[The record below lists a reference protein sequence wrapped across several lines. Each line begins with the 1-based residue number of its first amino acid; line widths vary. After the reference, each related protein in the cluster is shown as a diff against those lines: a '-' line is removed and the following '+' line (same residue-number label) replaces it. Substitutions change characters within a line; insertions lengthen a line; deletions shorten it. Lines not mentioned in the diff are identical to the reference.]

1 MVTSPMKKIA
11 ELLRNNNGNFAM
23 LAGLTIPVLFV
34 AGSLAVDTTN
44 ALSMKVRLQNAVDSA
59 ALATS
64 TRLAQEENLSLED
77 AKAFALKFLN
87 GQVEEDLPAFTD
99 MSVKPTVEITE
110 TKEDGSTVWR
120 VSISMIGTQAVTPM
134 ARLMGRDHISV
145 GVSGKSE
152 SAAGKT
158 QGAFSMALVL
168 DRSGSMDWDLDGQRK
183 IDVLKSAVGGLL
195 DQIEEADPTHN
206 YVRIGA
212 SSYNT
217 YMTGSQKLHWLPK
230 KTRSFVNALPAD
242 GGTDSTEA
250 FSWALDNV
258 DAAKEFTQ
266 HKARNGQ
273 EPQRYIVFMTDGD
286 NNYSSADTS
295 TKILC
300 DTAKGAGVQIYTVAF
315 AAPKRGKELL
325 SYCATSSAHFFD
337 AQSSA
342 DLIAAFKSIGEQAS
356 QLASRLTQ

>member
-134 ARLMGRDHISV
+134 ARRNLRRFSPVKRRSGVTQRTATMSLRLHRPSVCSISRTGSTPRPPV
-145 GVSGKSE
+145 VAAQKSQTG
-152 SAAGKT
+152 SAA
-158 QGAFSMALVL
+158 
-168 DRSGSMDWDLDGQRK
+168 
-183 IDVLKSAVGGLL
+183 
-195 DQIEEADPTHN
+195 
-206 YVRIGA
+206 
-212 SSYNT
+212 
-217 YMTGSQKLHWLPK
+217 
-230 KTRSFVNALPAD
+230 PA
-242 GGTDSTEA
+242 
-250 FSWALDNV
+250 
-258 DAAKEFTQ
+258 
-266 HKARNGQ
+266 
-273 EPQRYIVFMTDGD
+273 P
-286 NNYSSADTS
+286 
-295 TKILC
+295 
-300 DTAKGAGVQIYTVAF
+300 
-315 AAPKRGKELL
+315 
-325 SYCATSSAHFFD
+325 
-337 AQSSA
+337 
-342 DLIAAFKSIGEQAS
+342 
-356 QLASRLTQ
+356 

>member
-1 MVTSPMKKIA
+1 MASAPMKKIA

-23 LAGLTIPVLFV
+23 LAGLTIPVLFI

-44 ALSMKVRLQNAVDSA
+44 AMSMKVRLQNAVDSA

-64 TRLAQEENLSLED
+64 TRLAQEEGLTLED
-77 AKAFALKFLN
+77 AKAFALMFLN
-87 GQVEEDLPAFTD
+87 GQVEEDKSAFTD
-99 MSVKPTVEITE
+99 FSIKPTVDITE

-120 VSISMIGTQAVTPM
+120 VSISLVGTQAVTPM
-134 ARLMGRDHISV
+134 ARLMGQENISV
-145 GVSGKSE
+145 GVFGGSE

-168 DRSGSMDWDLDGQRK
+168 DRSGSMDWDLEGQRK

-195 DQIEEADPTHN
+195 DQIETADPTHN

-212 SSYNT
+212 ASYNT
-217 YMTGSQKLHWLPK
+217 RMTGSQKLHWLPK
-230 KTRSFVNALPAD
+230 QTRSFVNALPAS

-250 FSWALDNV
+250 FSWAYDNV
-258 DAAKEFTQ
+258 SDKKEVNQ
-266 HKARNGQ
+266 HKAKNGQ

-286 NNYSSADTS
+286 NNYSSADSS
-295 TKILC
+295 TRILC
-300 DTAKGAGVQIYTVAF
+300 DQAKGAGVQVYTVAF

-325 SYCATSSAHFFD
+325 SYCASSSAHFFD

-356 QLASRLTQ
+356 QVASRLTQ

>member
-1 MVTSPMKKIA
+1 MAASPMKKISK
-11 ELLRNNNGNFAM
+11 LLRNDSGNFAM
-23 LAGLTIPVLFV
+23 LAGLTLPVLFI

-44 ALSMKVRLQNAVDSA
+44 AMSMKVRLQNAVDSA

-77 AKAFALKFLN
+77 AKAFALMFLD
-87 GQVEEDLPAFTD
+87 GQVEEDQSAFSD
-99 MSVKPTVEITE
+99 FSIRPTVEITE
-110 TKEDGSTVWR
+110 TKEDGATVWR
-120 VSISMIGTQAVTPM
+120 VSISLVGTQAVTPM
-134 ARLMGRDHISV
+134 ARLMGQENISV

-152 SAAGKT
+152 SAVGKT

-195 DQIEEADPTHN
+195 DQIQTADPSNN

-212 SSYNT
+212 SSYNS
-217 YMTGSQKLHWLPK
+217 YMTGSQRLNWLPR
-230 KTRSFVNALPAD
+230 KTRDFVNALPAS
-242 GGTDSTEA
+242 GGTDSTDA

-258 DAAKEFTQ
+258 SAATEFTQ
-266 HKARNGQ
+266 HAARNGQ

-295 TKILC
+295 TKVLC
-300 DTAKGAGVQIYTVAF
+300 DRAKDAGVQIYTVAF
-315 AAPKRGKELL
+315 AAPQRGKELL
-325 SYCATSSAHFFD
+325 SYCASTSAHFFD

-342 DLIAAFKSIGEQAS
+342 DLIGAFKSIGEQAS
-356 QLASRLTQ
+356 QVASRLTQ